1 MAVNKCAKCQDAVVM
16 MMVVVMMMITNGAI
30 TMFIIMTMYVYT
42 FIVEGLFVCI
52 YIRIYTRYEI
62 IIYL

>member
-1 MAVNKCAKCQDAVVM
+1 

>member
-1 MAVNKCAKCQDAVVM
+1 

-42 FIVEGLFVCI
+42 FIVEGLCVCI
-52 YIRIYTRYEI
+52 YIYVYIHDMRSLYIYDA
-62 IIYL
+62 